1 MGQQII
7 VRVERGDVISGA
19 LWMIF
24 ISILLFWLP
33 LLGPL
38 IAGFV
43 GGRKAGGV
51 GSAICAVFLP
61 ALLIGVFLFT
71 FATVLTGLPLLGV
84 VAGAGSLYLT
94 VGGIGPLLV
103 GAVIGGAV
111 GPFAR

>member
-1 MGQQII
+1 MAQQII
-7 VRVERGDVISGA
+7 VRYERGDVISGM

-24 ISILLFWLP
+24 ISLLLFWLP
-33 LLGPL
+33 VVGPL
-38 IAGFV
+38 VAGFV

-71 FATVLTGLPLLGV
+71 FATALTGLPLVGI
-84 VAGAGSLYLT
+84 VAGAGSLVMT

-103 GAVIGGAV
+103 GAIIGGAM